1 MGTRRAGTVWN
12 EPVLKNLA
20 SLLEM
25 HFQPVLLSSE
35 APALGSGTEELG
47 PD

>member
-1 MGTRRAGTVWN
+1 MGTRKAETVWN
-12 EPVLKNLA
+12 EPILKNLD

-25 HFQPVLLSSE
+25 HFQPMLLSSE